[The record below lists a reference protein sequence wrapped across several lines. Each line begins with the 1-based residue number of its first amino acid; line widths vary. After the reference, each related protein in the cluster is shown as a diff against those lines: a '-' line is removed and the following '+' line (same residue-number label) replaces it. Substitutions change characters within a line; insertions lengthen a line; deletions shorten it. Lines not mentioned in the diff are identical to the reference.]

1 MNQPTYI
8 SDNSSAA
15 KERSRRPLRVALLTN
30 ENTPYR
36 VPLYRE
42 LASTPGWDFRVYT
55 CIEREHDRLW
65 NIADTNG
72 FITKKSFSLS
82 YKRSRNVDGAV
93 LQRQVH
99 FPLGIV
105 SDVLKFRP
113 DVVFSNEFGV
123 RTLLA
128 SLTSKLMGHRLIVY
142 SESTPHTERN
152 ASRRQLAVRRF
163 LSQCPNA
170 YICNG
175 VQARQFLEN
184 LGVKPHHI
192 FEVGQALDVD
202 SFQHCFSDEDRQKLR
217 AEMKIQGICFLFV
230 GHLNKHKGTSQ
241 LVEAWQEFSARVDG
255 DCTLLM
261 AGEGNN
267 RTNVEAYLREHNVTN
282 VRILGFVQRKE
293 LARIYGASD
302 AFVFPT
308 LGDCF
313 SLAFE
318 EAMAASLPVI
328 GSIYGGES
336 ELVVEGENGW
346 VCDPLNHDDLVS
358 KLMAAF
364 EAAPQLRSMGER
376 ARTAVEEMSIEK
388 VAARMRKVVEH
399 VLRRPKTATRA
410 ASI

>member
-1 MNQPTYI
+1 MNLTNQP
-8 SDNSSAA
+8 SDNSMAA
-15 KERSRRPLRVALLTN
+15 NLRSRRPLRVALLTN

-42 LASTPGWDFRVYT
+42 LASTTGWDFRVYT
-55 CIEREHDRLW
+55 CIDREHDRLW

-72 FITKKSFSLS
+72 FITKKSFSLA
-82 YKRSRNVDGAV
+82 YKRKLKTKGPV
-93 LQRQVH
+93 QKQQVH
-99 FPLGIV
+99 LPVGIV
-105 SDVLKFRP
+105 SDMLKFRP

-123 RTLLA
+123 RTMLA
-128 SLTSKLMGHRLIVY
+128 SLTSKLIGHRLIVY
-142 SESTPHTERN
+142 SESTLHTERD
-152 ASRRQLAVRRF
+152 ASRKQRAIRRL
-163 LSQCPNA
+163 LSQCPDA

-175 VQARQFLEN
+175 VKAREFLEHVS
-184 LGVKPHHI
+184 VKPQDI

-202 SFQHCFSDEDRQKLR
+202 TFQHIFSEEHRQYLRSKLNVRGVCYLYVGHVNQRKGVVELIKAWKTFSDR
-217 AEMKIQGICFLFV
+217 V
-230 GHLNKHKGTSQ
+230 G
-241 LVEAWQEFSARVDG
+241 G

-261 AGEGNN
+261 AGEGTS
-267 RTNVEAYLREHNVTN
+267 RAAVEAYIREQKIENVQL
-282 VRILGFVQRKE
+282 LGFVQRNE
-293 LARIYGASD
+293 LTDIYGASD

-308 LGDCF
+308 LSDCF

-346 VCDPLNHDDLVS
+346 VCDPLNHDELVA
-358 KLMAAF
+358 KLMAAY
-364 EAAPQLRSMGER
+364 EAALQLRSMGQR

-388 VAARMRKVVEH
+388 VAERMRKVVEH
-399 VLRRPKTATRA
+399 VLQRPKAATRA

>member
-1 MNQPTYI
+1 MNLTNQP
-8 SDNSSAA
+8 SEHSSADNQ
-15 KERSRRPLRVALLTN
+15 RTRRPLRVALLTN

-42 LASTPGWDFRVYT
+42 LASTPSWDFRVYT
-55 CIEREHDRLW
+55 CIDREHDRLW
-65 NIADTNG
+65 KIADTNG
-72 FITKKSFSLS
+72 FITKKSFSLA
-82 YKRSRNVDGAV
+82 YKRKLKTEGPV
-93 LQRQVH
+93 QKQQVH
-99 FPLGIV
+99 VPVGIV
-105 SDVLKFRP
+105 SDMLKFRP

-128 SLTSKLMGHRLIVY
+128 SITSKLVGHRLIVY
-142 SESTPHTERN
+142 SESTLHTEKD
-152 ASRRQLAVRRF
+152 ASRRQHAIRRF
-163 LSQCPNA
+163 LSQCPDA

-175 VQARQFLEN
+175 VKAREFLEHFS
-184 LGVKPHHI
+184 VKPHDI

-202 SFQHCFSDEDRQKLR
+202 TFQHIFSDEDRQKLR
-217 AEMKIQGICFLFV
+217 SKFNVRGVCFLYV
-230 GHLNKHKGTSQ
+230 GHVNERKGV
-241 LVEAWQEFSARVDG
+241 LELIKAWKSFSNRIGG

-261 AGEGNN
+261 AGEGTS
-267 RTNVEAYLREHNVTN
+267 RAAVEAYIHEQKIENAQL
-282 VRILGFVQRKE
+282 LGFVQRSE

-308 LGDCF
+308 LSDCF

-346 VCDPLNHDDLVS
+346 VCDPLNHDDLVA
-358 KLMAAF
+358 KLTTAY
-364 EAAPQLRSMGER
+364 EAAPRLREMGQK

-388 VAARMRKVVEH
+388 VAQRMRKVVEH
-399 VLRRPKTATRA
+399 VLRRPKTTTRA

>member
-1 MNQPTYI
+1 MNLMSHT
-8 SDNSSAA
+8 SESSSAA
-15 KERSRRPLRVALLTN
+15 NQRVRRPLRVALLTN

-55 CIEREHDRLW
+55 CVDREHDRLW

-82 YKRSRNVDGAV
+82 YKRSQKVDGAD

-113 DVVFSNEFGV
+113 DVVFSNEFGA

-128 SLTSKLMGHRLIVY
+128 SLTSKLIGHRLIVY
-142 SESTPHTERN
+142 SESTPHTERDAN
-152 ASRRQLAVRRF
+152 RKQLAVRRL
-163 LSQCPNA
+163 LSNCPDA

-175 VQARQFLEN
+175 QQARLFLEN
-184 LGVKPHHI
+184 LGVPSRHV

-202 SFQHCFSDEDRQKLR
+202 TFQHRFTAEDRQKLR
-217 AEMKIQGICFLFV
+217 GDMKVRGVCYLFV
-230 GHLNKHKGTSQ
+230 GHLNRRKGTSQ
-241 LVEAWQEFSARVDG
+241 LIEAWKDFSERRGG
-255 DCTLLM
+255 DCTLIM
-261 AGEGNN
+261 AGEGNS
-267 RTNVEAYLREHNVTN
+267 RAEVERLISEHSMTN
-282 VRILGFVQRKE
+282 VRILGFVQRNE
-293 LARIYGASD
+293 LARIYGAAD
-302 AFVFPT
+302 VFVLPT
-308 LGDCF
+308 LSDCF

-318 EAMAASLPVI
+318 EGMAASLPVI
-328 GSIYGGES
+328 GSCYGGES

-346 VCDPLNHDDLVS
+346 VCDPLNHDDLVA
-358 KLMAAF
+358 KLLAAY
-364 EAAPQLRSMGER
+364 EAAPELVAMGTR

-388 VAARMRKVVEH
+388 VAARMRQVVDH
-399 VLRRPKTATRA
+399 VLQRPKSSATA

>member
-1 MNQPTYI
+1 MNLMSRT
-8 SDNSSAA
+8 SDCSSTANQ
-15 KERSRRPLRVALLTN
+15 RSRRPLRVALLTN

-55 CIEREHDRLW
+55 CVDREHDRLW
-65 NIADTNG
+65 NVPDTNG

-82 YKRSRNVDGAV
+82 YKRRQNVDGAV
-93 LQRQVH
+93 LERQVH

-142 SESTPHTERN
+142 SESTPHTERH
-152 ASRRQLAVRRF
+152 ASRKQRTVRR
-163 LSQCPNA
+163 LLRSCPDA
-170 YICNG
+170 YVCNG
-175 VQARQFLEN
+175 RQGRLFLEN
-184 LGVKPHHI
+184 LGVPSRDV
-192 FEVGQALDVD
+192 FEVGQAMDVD
-202 SFQHCFSDEDRQKLR
+202 VFQHRPSDEDRQKLR
-217 AEMKIQGICFLFV
+217 ADLKVRGVCFLFV

-241 LVEAWQEFSARVDG
+241 LIEAWREFSDRCGG

-267 RTNVEAYLREHNVTN
+267 RAEVEAYVRTHSLTN
-282 VRILGFVQRKE
+282 VKILGFVQRKE
-293 LARIYGASD
+293 LARIYGAAD
-302 AFVFPT
+302 VFVFPT
-308 LGDCF
+308 LSDCF

-318 EAMAASLPVI
+318 EAMAASRPVI
-328 GSIYGGES
+328 GSCYGGES

-346 VCDPLNHDDLVS
+346 ICDPLNHDELVA
-358 KLMAAF
+358 KLMAAY
-364 EAAPQLRSMGER
+364 EAAPELVAMGER

-388 VAARMRKVVEH
+388 VAARMRQVVEH
-399 VLRRPKTATRA
+399 VLQSPKSSATA